1 MRVDAVEEWSRAQ
14 QRVIDLV
21 ADLPP
26 EQAALRVPAC
36 PDWTVRDLLSH
47 MVGLGADV
55 VAGDEP
61 DDHNAEWTSRQVQIR
76 RDRDVSALVTEWQAV
91 AEPLR
96 AWMRANTV
104 RPLNDVLIHEQ
115 DLRGALE
122 VPGGQDTE
130 GWAAIRERF
139 TGRLAGRVADLPP
152 IALVG
157 DTLDVGLPRRR
168 RRRRGGAA
176 STHVR
181 PDPRAGHPPLGRPAA
196 SWTVRGD
203 VRPTSTPSPCSAAP
217 DRRSHRV
224 RPGGRCGVNRAR
236 QSEHVVELGPESAA
250 RGW

>member
-1 MRVDAVEEWSRAQ
+1 MRGEWLGVRVDAVEEWSRAQ

-26 EQAALRVPAC
+26 ERAALRVPAC

-96 AWMRANTV
+96 AWMRANTT
-104 RPLNDVLIHEQ
+104 RPLNDVVIHEQ
-115 DLRGALE
+115 DLRGALGA
-122 VPGGQDTE
+122 PGAQDTP
-130 GWAAIRERF
+130 ALQALRERF
-139 TGRLAGRVADLPP
+139 TGRLGDRVGDLPP

-157 DTLDVGLPRRR
+157 DDSWAWVSRGSMDDAAVLLRAPTFDLTRALVTRRS
-168 RRRRGGAA
+168 AA
-176 STHVR
+176 QLR
-181 PDPRAGHPPLGRPAA
+181 

-203 VRPTSTPSPCSAAP
+203 VEPYLDAFAMLGALPST
-217 DRRSHRV
+217 D
-224 RPGGRCGVNRAR
+224 
-236 QSEHVVELGPESAA
+236 LTESARA
-250 RGW
+250 

>member
-1 MRVDAVEEWSRAQ
+1 VPVDAIEEWSRAQ

-26 EQAALRVPAC
+26 ERAAGRVPAC

-47 MVGLGADV
+47 MVGLGVDV
-55 VAGDEP
+55 VGGDEP
-61 DDHNAEWTSRQVQIR
+61 DDHNATWTGRQVEAR
-76 RDRDVSALVTEWQAV
+76 RDHDIAALVAEWQAV

-115 DLRGALE
+115 DLRGALG

-130 GWAAIRERF
+130 GWAVIRERF

-157 DTLDVGLPRRR
+157 ESWTWASAGSADDAAVVLRASDFDLARALVTRRS
-168 RRRRGGAA
+168 AA
-176 STHVR
+176 QLK
-181 PDPRAGHPPLGRPAA
+181 G
-196 SWTVRGD
+196 WTVRGD
-203 VRPTSTPSPCSAAP
+203 VTPYLDAFAM
-217 DRRSHRV
+217 
-224 RPGGRCGVNRAR
+224 
-236 QSEHVVELGPESAA
+236 LGPLPTADLTE
-250 RGW
+250 

>member
-26 EQAALRVPAC
+26 ERAALRVPAC

-122 VPGGQDTE
+122 VPGGQDAE

-157 DTLDVGLPRRR
+157 DDGWTWVSRGDVDDAEVVLRAPTFDLTRALVTRRS
-168 RRRRGGAA
+168 AA
-176 STHVR
+176 QLR
-181 PDPRAGHPPLGRPAA
+181 

-203 VRPTSTPSPCSAAP
+203 VEKHLDAFAMLGALPST
-217 DRRSHRV
+217 D
-224 RPGGRCGVNRAR
+224 
-236 QSEHVVELGPESAA
+236 LTES
-250 RGW
+250 

>member
-1 MRVDAVEEWSRAQ
+1 VRGEWLGVRVDAVEEWSRAQ

-21 ADLPP
+21 ADLPA
-26 EQAALRVPAC
+26 ERAALRVPAC

-61 DDHNAEWTSRQVQIR
+61 DDHNAEWTSRQVQVR
-76 RDRDVSALVTEWQAV
+76 RDRDVPALVAEWQAV

-122 VPGGQDTE
+122 VPGGQDAE

-139 TGRLAGRVADLPP
+139 TGRLAGRVGDLPP

-157 DTLDVGLPRRR
+157 DDGWAWVSRDAVDDAAVVLQAPTFDLTRALVTRRS
-168 RRRRGGAA
+168 AA
-176 STHVR
+176 QLK
-181 PDPRAGHPPLGRPAA
+181 G
-196 SWTVRGD
+196 WTVRGD
-203 VRPTSTPSPCSAAP
+203 VGPYLDAFAM
-217 DRRSHRV
+217 
-224 RPGGRCGVNRAR
+224 
-236 QSEHVVELGPESAA
+236 LGPLPTTDLTESGPAGA
-250 RGW
+250 GG

>member
-1 MRVDAVEEWSRAQ
+1 LGVRVDAVEEWSRAQ

-21 ADLPP
+21 AGLPA
-26 EQAALRVPAC
+26 ERAAQRVPAC

-61 DDHNAEWTSRQVQIR
+61 DDHNAEWTSRQVQAR
-76 RDRDVSALVTEWQAV
+76 RDRDVPALVAEWRAV

-115 DLRGALE
+115 DLRGALG
-122 VPGGQDTE
+122 VPGGQDAE

-157 DTLDVGLPRRR
+157 DDGWAWVS
-168 RRRRGGAA
+168 RGGADGVGGA
-176 STHVR
+176 AVVL
-181 PDPRAGHPPLGRPAA
+181 RAPTFDLTRALVTRRSAA
-196 SWTVRGD
+196 QLTGWTVRGD
-203 VRPTSTPSPCSAAP
+203 VGPYLDAFAM
-217 DRRSHRV
+217 
-224 RPGGRCGVNRAR
+224 
-236 QSEHVVELGPESAA
+236 LGPLPSTDLAES
-250 RGW
+250 

>member
-1 MRVDAVEEWSRAQ
+1 
-14 QRVIDLV
+14 
-21 ADLPP
+21 
-26 EQAALRVPAC
+26 
-36 PDWTVRDLLSH
+36 

-61 DDHNAEWTSRQVQIR
+61 DDHNATWTGRQVQTR
-76 RDRDVSALVTEWQAV
+76 RDRDVAALVAEWEAV

-115 DLRGALE
+115 DLRGALG
-122 VPGGQDTE
+122 VPGGQDAP

-157 DTLDVGLPRRR
+157 ERWTWASSGSPDDAAVVLRASDFDLARALVTRRS
-168 RRRRGGAA
+168 ANQL
-176 STHVR
+176 T
-181 PDPRAGHPPLGRPAA
+181 

-203 VRPTSTPSPCSAAP
+203 VRPYLDAFAM
-217 DRRSHRV
+217 
-224 RPGGRCGVNRAR
+224 
-236 QSEHVVELGPESAA
+236 LGPLPTTDLAE
-250 RGW
+250 